1 MKYHFPLIHSELLCI
16 KKEKAP
22 LYKECGK
29 QWERSM
35 YVRAVYWTSLFIKI
49 LIQGE
54 TQFSWRQQPS

>member
-1 MKYHFPLIHSELLCI
+1 MGKKKTKGLNMKYHFPLIHSELLCI

-35 YVRAVYWTSLFIKI
+35 YVRAVY
-49 LIQGE
+49 
-54 TQFSWRQQPS
+54 